1 MLLVVGSTSLG
12 LAQAG
17 DRGGW
22 CSDIAATDNWVA
34 ERAGSILGLVTKG
47 CWRDIRRFVSC

>member
-12 LAQAG
+12 LAQAD